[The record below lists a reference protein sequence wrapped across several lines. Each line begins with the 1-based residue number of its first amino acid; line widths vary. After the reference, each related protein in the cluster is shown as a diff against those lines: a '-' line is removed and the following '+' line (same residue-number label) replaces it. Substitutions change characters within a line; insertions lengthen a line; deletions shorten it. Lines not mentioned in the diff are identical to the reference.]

1 MMLSSGLDENSI
13 TQHLALKTSFTASVE
28 TRDHP
33 SCSDLSRVKYGDCIE
48 NLAEMLKSVDLPTDA
63 SLVSTEYRIRTFL
76 EKSTKVAY
84 LYYTWCICI
93 YKLSGG
99 LTSYIFLCLYIIRS
113 IRNTLKSSTTEAGKT
128 LEWKGDPD
136 VPYCVRGRPKFL
148 QEQGLDCGSSGPSV
162 HRMQRINI
170 HCFDGFPGPFTLR

>member
-1 MMLSSGLDENSI
+1 MVSSCYVFEGRESIDIMVTCIAYSIVEIGMMLSSGLDENSI

-48 NLAEMLKSVDLPTDA
+48 NLGEMLKSVDLPTDA

-84 LYYTWCICI
+84 LYYTRCI

-113 IRNTLKSSTTEAGKT
+113 I
-128 LEWKGDPD
+128 
-136 VPYCVRGRPKFL
+136 
-148 QEQGLDCGSSGPSV
+148 
-162 HRMQRINI
+162 
-170 HCFDGFPGPFTLR
+170 

>member
-1 MMLSSGLDENSI
+1 MVSSCYVFEGRESIDIMVTCIAYSIVEIGMMLSSGLDENSI

-84 LYYTWCICI
+84 LYYTRCI

-113 IRNTLKSSTTEAGKT
+113 I
-128 LEWKGDPD
+128 
-136 VPYCVRGRPKFL
+136 
-148 QEQGLDCGSSGPSV
+148 
-162 HRMQRINI
+162 
-170 HCFDGFPGPFTLR
+170 

>member
-1 MMLSSGLDENSI
+1 VVSSCYVFEGRESIDIMVTCIAYSIVEIGMMLSSGLDENSI

-113 IRNTLKSSTTEAGKT
+113 IRNT
-128 LEWKGDPD
+128 
-136 VPYCVRGRPKFL
+136 
-148 QEQGLDCGSSGPSV
+148 
-162 HRMQRINI
+162 
-170 HCFDGFPGPFTLR
+170 